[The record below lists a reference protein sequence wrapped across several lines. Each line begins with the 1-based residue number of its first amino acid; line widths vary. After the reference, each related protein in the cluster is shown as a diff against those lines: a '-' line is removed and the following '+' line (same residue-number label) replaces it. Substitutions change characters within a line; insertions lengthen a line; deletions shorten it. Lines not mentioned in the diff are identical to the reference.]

1 VYHILKKISD
11 TDCIAMGLD
20 PKVIRPEWMILTV
33 LPVSPPPVRPSI
45 MADTSLRS
53 EDDLTYKLA
62 DILKANVNLKKQE
75 MEGAPVHIVSEF
87 EQLLQVPESR
97 CSLIINFSSTWP
109 LLWTMRFLEC
119 RKPCKSLV
127 ARSNP

>member
-1 VYHILKKISD
+1 MAEGKNYLSAEKVYHILRKIPD
-11 TDCIAMGLD
+11 ADCIAMGLD

-33 LPVSPPPVRPSI
+33 LPVPPPPVRPSI

-62 DILKANVNLKKQE
+62 DILKANVNLRKHE

-87 EQLLQVPESR
+87 EQLLQV
-97 CSLIINFSSTWP
+97 L
-109 LLWTMRFLEC
+109 
-119 RKPCKSLV
+119 
-127 ARSNP
+127 